1 MTEVKWVGSASTD
14 PTNAS
19 NWSTGSLPTAG
30 DTMVFDGTAQASCQ
44 FNGTFPPV
52 EANVHDIR
60 IASDWNPDYQITT
73 GGASIINLDG
83 FLLIEATNVINASH
97 SLTFNFTAAGSVT
110 VYLGSGSSF
119 STSAHVNMSI
129 TDSVFTSSTS
139 RGNTI
144 YNFNAHST
152 TLVDGIYPKLAGT
165 GTVKTKRIFSDASG
179 TEFNTYG
186 AVEMSTI
193 TTDLKFESEKADVH
207 DYDKIFH
214 FEGGFTALGETFKF
228 GHTTAEFSTSSAG
241 ANVFP
246 VTGELNSAAFGNDTT
261 KVFNTQYHKIRIQKN
276 HASSAYWKISA
287 GRILE
292 CNELVV
298 KDGGRLYGPAD
309 GSSAVVIKTIKRPT
323 IHGDWN
329 FRQVTDGIYESIF
342 DINVLPVTHGGTGLA
357 TVTPGGILYGDG
369 QGNLVILPIG
379 TTGQT
384 LKVHSSGVPFWSS

>member
-1 MTEVKWVGSASTD
+1 MAEVKWIGSTSTD
-14 PTNAS
+14 PTTAS
-19 NWSTGSLPTAG
+19 NWSTGGLPTAS
-30 DTMVFDGTAQASCQ
+30 DSMVFDGSAQANCQ
-44 FNGTFPPV
+44 FNGTFP
-52 EANVHDIR
+52 NTVHDIK
-60 IASDWNPDYQITT
+60 IASDWNTDYQITT
-73 GGASIINLDG
+73 GGASVINLGG
-83 FLLIEATNVINASH
+83 FLSIGIENIINASH
-97 SLTFNFTAAGSVT
+97 SLTFNFTGSASVSAF
-110 VYLGSGSSF
+110 LGSGAAT
-119 STSAHVNMSI
+119 TSAFVNMTLNSG
-129 TDSVFTSSTS
+129 SVFTSETS

-144 YNFNAHST
+144 YNFDATST
-152 TLVDGIYPKLAGT
+152 TMVDGVYPKLKGT
-165 GTVKTKRIFSDASG
+165 GTIKTKRIFSDASG

-193 TTDLKFESEKADVH
+193 ITDLKFESEKADVH

-228 GHTTAEFSTSSAG
+228 GHTIAEFSTSSAG

-261 KVFNTQYHKIRIQKN
+261 KVFSTQYHKIRIRKN

-357 TVTPGGILYGDG
+357 AVTPGGIVYGDG

-384 LKVHSSGVPFWSS
+384 LKVHSSGVPYWSS

>member
-1 MTEVKWVGSASTD
+1 MVEYKWVGTTSTD
-14 PTNAS
+14 PTVTS
-19 NWSTGSLPTAG
+19 NWDRDDGTLPGAG
-30 DTMVFDGTAQASCQ
+30 DTMTFDSAAQANCQ
-44 FNGTFPPV
+44 FNGTFPSSG
-52 EANVHDIR
+52 NVHDIR
-60 IASDWNPDYQITT
+60 IASDWPEDFTITT
-73 GGASIINLDG
+73 GGTSTINLDG
-83 FLLIEATNVINASH
+83 FLLIAATSVINASH
-97 SLTFNFTAAGSVT
+97 SLTFSFNAAGSVP
-110 VYLGSGSSF
+110 VYLGSGSLYG
-119 STSAHVNMSI
+119 TSAHVTMSI

-144 YNFNAHST
+144 YNFNAHNT

-246 VTGELNSAAFGNDTT
+246 VTGELNSAGNDTT
-261 KVFNTQYHKIRIQKN
+261 KVFSTQYHKIRIQKN

-287 GRILE
+287 GKILE